1 MVIMA
6 IFRISLISII
16 FQQTMKRKERNVI
29 ILGLIMMFVIIIT
42 SFLSCI
48 PKFDTK
54 RLTFEYKDGKKLTWI
69 DRGGIL
75 DVQER
80 STIILDSCGEKEEIE
95 VYYNIHSIIVG
106 DTLVVIL
113 DSLAYMCSPVAI
125 EALNKHGIP
134 VKISEKYLY
143 YNKFSREL
151 VDKAKSDVWPSKE
164 SIEYYRKLFYE

>member
-1 MVIMA
+1 MMFI
-6 IFRISLISII
+6 II
-16 FQQTMKRKERNVI
+16 F
-29 ILGLIMMFVIIIT
+29 T

-48 PKFDTK
+48 IKFNTK

-69 DRGGIL
+69 DRGGI
-75 DVQER
+75 DVQDR

-143 YNKFSREL
+143 NNKYLRES
-151 VDKAKSDVWPSKE
+151 VDDAKSDVWPSKE
-164 SIEYYRKLFYE
+164 SIEFYRKLFYDTTVPLKRTNRSLK